1 MVHAPFL
8 RPFVLALFFVVG
20 LPSPVQ
26 AQVASPQDQ
35 PIKETDLNLPSLLS
49 RLVTSHDRILAAAAR
64 AESAQQ
70 QYRRAWS
77 GWYPRLG
84 VFADGGYEYIDRP
97 DDGEL
102 DVDVDESSKLK
113 NMQSLR
119 LTQLL
124 YDFGRTGGAIG
135 GSLARYEQAGQS
147 LEAIRQ
153 EVLLAGIR
161 AYVDVLRAFRV
172 LGFAMRSE
180 QNIKQQT
187 GIEEALVQR
196 GAGLSSDVLQAKSQ
210 LSAALVRRIAGEGD
224 LANALSYF
232 KAIYMLEP
240 TSEMIQ
246 RFVMPEIPTAALPQS
261 VDKAVA
267 VALERNPRVLASMK
281 NIEAVEGDVDVARS
295 RFFPVIDLASD
306 ATRRENELSVSGVR
320 TEARALVEL
329 RYDFYSG
336 GADKAALESA
346 KAERLGARR
355 SLDDLKRQV
364 EQQARIAWSNYQTSI
379 QRAEYLSVQVDI
391 LHEFL
396 DLARK
401 ERRLGKRSLLDV
413 LSGEVDYINAQSNLA
428 AAKAETVKAAYELL
442 YAMGRLNPEAASPRK
457 G

>member
-8 RPFVLALFFVVG
+8 RPFVLVLFFVVG

-26 AQVASPQDQ
+26 AQVASLQDQ

-396 DLARK
+396 ELARK